1 MLVSPTWESSELT
14 PEKRGACLFSSGILV
29 SVEADSTCSMPVAA
43 GGKAKGNGGPTLGH
57 SLLPDLTHPPA
68 LLSLGS
74 GQPQNPMWESAHRA
88 IYLGDP
94 SAASPYSLWVLRGS
108 FAAVSHEGK
117 CVEPSGVDPFWPPR
131 PGRWYSPVT
140 VLP

>member
-14 PEKRGACLFSSGILV
+14 PEKRGACLFPSGILV
-29 SVEADSTCSMPVAA
+29 SIEADSTCPMPGAA

-57 SLLPDLTHPPA
+57 SLLPGLTHPPA

-74 GQPQNPMWESAHRA
+74 WTASESNVGVST
-88 IYLGDP
+88 LGNIP
-94 SAASPYSLWVLRGS
+94 WRPLCCFLYSLWVLRGS